1 MKNNYVTFLDKNLYT
16 KKQRALAK
24 YFRKAYKYLIFQAV
38 PKLKEPGKID
48 GLYQV
53 ELPVDDLF
61 VKVYGKLTLKFSVKN
76 DITMIEDIEPNDILI
91 ACYEKDLPVYK
102 GIPYDSEKDLK
113 KIKIMEALCEK

>member
-1 MKNNYVTFLDKNLYT
+1 MGYVTILDNNLYK

-24 YFRKAYKYLIFQAV
+24 YFRKAYKYLIFEAV

-61 VKVYGKLTLKFSVKN
+61 VKVYGKLLLKFNVKN
-76 DITMIEDIEPNDILI
+76 DVAMIEDIVPNDILI
-91 ACYEKDLPVYK
+91 ACYEKDLPIYR
-102 GIPYDSEKDLK
+102 GIPYDTKKDLE

>member
-1 MKNNYVTFLDKNLYT
+1 MGYVTILDNNLYK

-24 YFRKAYKYLIFQAV
+24 YFRKAYKYLIFEAV

-61 VKVYGKLTLKFSVKN
+61 VKVYGKLILKFSVKN
-76 DITMIEDIEPNDILI
+76 DVAMIEDIEPSGILI
-91 ACYEKDLPVYK
+91 ACYEKDLPIYR
-102 GIPYDSEKDLK
+102 GIPYDTKKDLE
-113 KIKIMEALCEK
+113 KIRIVEVLCQTEN

>member
-1 MKNNYVTFLDKNLYT
+1 MGYVTILDNNLYK

-24 YFRKAYKYLIFQAV
+24 YFRGAYKYLIFQAV

-61 VKVYGKLTLKFSVKN
+61 VKVYGKLILKFSVKK
-76 DITMIEDIEPNDILI
+76 DIAMIEDIEPNDILI
-91 ACYEKDLPVYK
+91 ACYEKDLPLYK